1 MAITIKYNGYT
12 FAGSGDDL
20 LLLAPTSPPDMYEV
34 WNPISEVLEWDTL
47 AFGVKSD
54 ATGTKYIW
62 TSLGEIYSTNTNEEY
77 VIDDGDLMD
86 YERGTPVE
94 VYKDNILIRKYY
106 LDSITAR
113 HGGIFEF
120 SCVSLVGL
128 LDERFHKG
136 GVYFGTTAGT
146 IIADILTGVT
156 YSIDNDVSGITLY
169 GWLPYDTARA
179 NLARV
184 LFATGASFMKEN
196 DGTPYFRFNQPQ
208 ASTDVSANT
217 FYDRE
222 SSPVER
228 FGTVRVIEHTFF
240 DSASQTSNVLF
251 DNRNS
256 VAADNALIVFDE
268 PQANL
273 NAVGLSVV
281 DSGANWAIVNGTGYL
296 EGYAYVHIKRVV
308 DMATGVNS
316 SEEKEI
322 ADNGL
327 ISRLNSGSVISRMAN
342 YYGNAIQYQIATK
355 QTTEKAGDIV
365 AFPAIS
371 GRTETGY
378 IHTIDN
384 VVSGF
389 VKSYMN
395 VVGNWVPVGLGN
407 QYSEYFILT
416 AADLS
421 GGSFTIPAAHRGKP
435 ALAVLFGGAQGGAG
449 GMDGQNGQQAQWYE
463 RSSGTIDYSKGY
475 GGYGGAGGEGAPAGK
490 GGYYLSVEINSL
502 AASYTGAIGLGGAGG
517 FNTSYGEDFITGS
530 YGGDTIFGTYSSG
543 DGVPLEGPYINMIDG
558 TVYGEAGTS
567 GFAGEAGGKGG
578 DHISGRENGQN
589 GQNYNTAWLGGKGG
603 LAFRDGDYQG
613 SGAGGG
619 GAAYGT
625 SAADVVQDN
634 KNYKQA
640 TAGASPSAPTQAGW
654 PYRGGDGGHG
664 AGGGGGGAH
673 YANGGGFYTLGN
685 GASGGTGSVGGQG
698 SDGFVLV
705 YV

>member
-12 FAGSGDDL
+12 FEGSGDNL

-34 WNPISEVLEWDTL
+34 WNPISEALEWDTL
-47 AFGVKSD
+47 SFGVKSD

-62 TSLGEIYSTNTNEEY
+62 TSLGEIYSTSSNEEY

-94 VYKDNILIRKYY
+94 VYKDGGLIRKFY

-156 YSIDNDVSGITLY
+156 YNIDNDVSGITLY

-184 LFATGASFMKEN
+184 LFATGASFMKTS
-196 DGTPYFRFNQPQ
+196 DGTPYFKFNQPQ

-240 DSASQTSNVLF
+240 DSASQTSEVLF

-268 PQANL
+268 PQASITPST
-273 NAVGLSVV
+273 GLTVV
-281 DSGANWAIVNGTGYL
+281 SSGANWAIVNGTGYL
-296 EGYAYVHIKRVV
+296 EGLAYVHIKRVV
-308 DMATGVNS
+308 EQTTGVNS

-322 ADNGL
+322 TDNGL
-327 ISRLNSGSVISRMAN
+327 ISRLNSGSVINRMAN

-416 AADLS
+416 ADDLS

-449 GMDGQNGQQAQWYE
+449 GMNGERGHQAQWYE
-463 RSSGTIDYSKGY
+463 RDSGTTDYSKGY
-475 GGYGGAGGEGAPAGK
+475 GGAGGQGGLGAPAGS
-490 GGYYLSVEINSL
+490 GGRYVMGEINSL
-502 AASYTGAIGLGGAGG
+502 AASYAGSIGAGGAGG
-517 FNTSYGEDFITGS
+517 SPCDYGEDFNLGEL
-530 YGGDTIFGTYSSG
+530 GGDTTFGSLSTEN
-543 DGVPLEGPYINMIDG
+543 GVVLEGPYINLIDG
-558 TVYGEAGTS
+558 TVYGEAGQ
-567 GFAGEAGGKGG
+567 AGTDGKAGGNGG
-578 DHISGRENGQN
+578 DHINGRENGQA
-589 GQNYNTAWLGGKGG
+589 GTNYNTVWLGGAGG
-603 LAFRDGDYQG
+603 LAFRDSDYQG

-619 GAAYGT
+619 GAAYGS
-625 SAADVVQDN
+625 SASDVVQDN

-640 TAGASPSAPTQAGW
+640 TAGASATAPAQAGF
-654 PYRGGDGGHG
+654 YLTGDGGRG
-664 AGGGGGGAH
+664 GGGGGGGAH
-673 YANGGGFYTLGN
+673 YANGAGLYTCGN
-685 GASGGTGSVGGQG
+685 GADGGLGSVGGQG
-698 SDGFVLV
+698 ADGFVLI

>member
-12 FAGSGDDL
+12 FDGTGEDL

-47 AFGVKSD
+47 SFGVKSD

-62 TSLGEIYSTNTNEEY
+62 TSLGEIYSTSTNEEY

-94 VYKDNILIRKYY
+94 VYKDGALIREFY

-120 SCVSLVGL
+120 SCVSFVGL
-128 LDERFHKG
+128 LAERFHKG

-156 YSIDNDVSGITLY
+156 YSIDNDVAGITLY

-179 NLARV
+179 NLSRV
-184 LFATGASFMKEN
+184 LFATGASLMKKSNGE
-196 DGTPYFRFNQPQ
+196 PYFKFNQPQ
-208 ASTDVSANT
+208 SSADVSANT

-240 DSASQTSNVLF
+240 DSASQASEVLF

-256 VAADNALIVFDE
+256 VAADNALIIFDE
-268 PQANL
+268 PQASITP
-273 NAVGLSVV
+273 AGGLTVV
-281 DSGANWAIVNGTGYL
+281 SSGANWAIVNGTGYL
-296 EGYAYVHIKRVV
+296 EGLAYIHIKRVV
-308 DMATGVNS
+308 EQATGVNS

-322 ADNGL
+322 TDNGL

-342 YYGNAIQYQIATK
+342 YYGNAVQHQIATK

-371 GRTETGY
+371 GRTLTGY
-378 IHTIDN
+378 VHTIDS

-389 VKSYMN
+389 VKAHMN
-395 VVGNWVPVGLGN
+395 VISNWVPTGLGN

-416 AADLS
+416 ADDLS

-449 GMDGQNGQQAQWYE
+449 GMDGERGHAGQPI
-463 RSSGTIDYSKGY
+463 SSSTVS
-475 GGYGGAGGEGAPAGK
+475 GGYGGAGGQGGLGAPAGI
-490 GGYYLSVEINSL
+490 GGRYVMGEINSL
-502 AASYTGAIGLGGAGG
+502 AASYAGSIGTGGAGG
-517 FNTSYGEDFITGS
+517 ANCTYGEDFNLGEL
-530 YGGDTIFGTYSSG
+530 GGDTTFGNLSTA
-543 DGVPLEGPYINMIDG
+543 DGVVLEGPYINLIDG
-558 TVYGEAGTS
+558 TVYGEAGQ
-567 GFAGEAGGKGG
+567 AGTAGKAGGSGG
-578 DHISGRENGQN
+578 DQPAQRVAGSAGTDGE
-589 GQNYNTAWLGGKGG
+589 NYNTVWLGGKGG
-603 LAFRDGDYQG
+603 AGFRDGDYRG
-613 SGAGGG
+613 SGGGGG
-619 GAAYGT
+619 GAAYGS
-625 SAADVVQDN
+625 SATDCTQQTNDRN
-634 KNYKQA
+634 PA
-640 TAGASPSAPTQAGW
+640 TAGADATAPAQAGF
-654 PYRGGDGGHG
+654 YLGGDGGHG
-664 AGGGGGGAH
+664 GGGGGGSEYRYNGFA
-673 YANGGGFYTLGN
+673 ANYNEGAAGG
-685 GASGGTGSVGGQG
+685 SGSVGGQG
-698 SDGFVLV
+698 ADGFVLV